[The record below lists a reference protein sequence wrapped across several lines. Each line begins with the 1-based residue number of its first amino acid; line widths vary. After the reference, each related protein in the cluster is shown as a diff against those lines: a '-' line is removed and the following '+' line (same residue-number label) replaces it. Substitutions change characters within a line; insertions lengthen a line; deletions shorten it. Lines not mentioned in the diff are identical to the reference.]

1 MLQAYKGAP
10 NFVDILAPSL
20 SELAPSLSELG
31 TNFQLHALGCTW
43 SLDSL
48 LFNNALYQLL
58 TPLNSNL
65 QTKGLL

>member
-1 MLQAYKGAP
+1 MSVFINVTGLGAP
-10 NFVDILAPSL
+10 NFVDILAPPL
-20 SELAPSLSELG
+20 SELE

-65 QTKGLL
+65 QTKELL